1 MFEPRTDRI
10 RELSEIYPERIKEL
24 ETIFSGRTNVYI
36 DFANVI
42 GWQDKLGWHVE
53 IRRLKQLLDSFSSVE
68 KEQNEGRVH
77 NSRGNNFNLNEN
89 PSLIALFFLIGD
101 PKQAIYSFRGADIFA
116 YMKAAAGIDL
126 PAAQDTCL
134 RTGTH
139 RQAQAGGR
147 HTITENWRSEPGLVK
162 AVNTLFP
169 ERGNPFVFEDISFVP
184 VKAAHDKVYEFF
196 TFNGRREAPLQWWF
210 VPAEKHDGSGKPLS
224 REKARNIIISALAA
238 EISRLLKC
246 ARQGRALIGQRPLE
260 EADVAVL
267 VRTNREARLV
277 QEGLRRL
284 RIPSVLHNA
293 GNVFDTPEAEEM
305 ERVMAAVSAPCSPSG
320 NRSGQTTGM
329 SKIYH

>member
-10 RELSEIYPERIKEL
+10 RELSEIYPERTKEL

-139 RQAQAGGR
+139 RQAQAGG
-147 HTITENWRSEPGLVK
+147 G
-162 AVNTLFP
+162 
-169 ERGNPFVFEDISFVP
+169 G
-184 VKAAHDKVYEFF
+184 
-196 TFNGRREAPLQWWF
+196 
-210 VPAEKHDGSGKPLS
+210 
-224 REKARNIIISALAA
+224 
-238 EISRLLKC
+238 
-246 ARQGRALIGQRPLE
+246 
-260 EADVAVL
+260 
-267 VRTNREARLV
+267 
-277 QEGLRRL
+277 
-284 RIPSVLHNA
+284 IP
-293 GNVFDTPEAEEM
+293 
-305 ERVMAAVSAPCSPSG
+305 
-320 NRSGQTTGM
+320 
-329 SKIYH
+329 